1 MIKRKP
7 IKLGIASYL
16 IIVAK
21 THALLGAQNVF
32 FSLFGHWCLS
42 TWQKRTVPKTQA
54 LSTVTVCKKKAT
66 LISTNVFA

>member
-32 FSLFGHWCLS
+32 FLYLVIG
-42 TWQKRTVPKTQA
+42 
-54 LSTVTVCKKKAT
+54 VCQHDKKEQYRRHKHCP
-66 LISTNVFA
+66 L